1 MYLIR
6 KVIIFLFCIL
16 ISYTQTSKGFEIKNI
31 VAVNN
36 HVITNIDLINTIS
49 FYEILERR
57 KINFEIEKNKFLN
70 ILIENKIKENELNT
84 SFKSFNIKDAEIN
97 KLITEY
103 KNKFKSDL
111 EKVDPYKK
119 KIFEKNLYY
128 NIRIS
133 QLWNKVI
140 YYKFQNLIT
149 VNQNEIS
156 KVIKEKKLSKQ
167 ESSKYIDYERQ
178 KSLQKISK
186 SFLEELK
193 NKYLIKYF

>member
-6 KVIIFLFCIL
+6 KVVIFLFCSL
-16 ISYTQTSKGFEIKNI
+16 ISFAQTSKAFEIKNI

-84 SFKSFNIKDAEIN
+84 SFKNFKIKDAVIN

-103 KNKFKSDL
+103 KKNLKSDL
-111 EKVDPYKK
+111 EKIDPYKK
-119 KIFEKNLYY
+119 KIFEENLYY
-128 NIRIS
+128 NIKIS

-167 ESSKYIDYERQ
+167 ESSKYIDFERQ